1 MGNES
6 IEASFLSVFA
16 LIIFF
21 IFLITSKHSH
31 KFKSGILLDTD
42 LLKPQAFH
50 EHPITRSGGI
60 AIILSLFISL
70 SAVALIDC
78 IAKLTLLC
86 IPPSYKSFCIL

>member
-16 LIIFF
+16 LISFF

-60 AIILSLFISL
+60 AIILSLFISFK
-70 SAVALIDC
+70 I
-78 IAKLTLLC
+78 
-86 IPPSYKSFCIL
+86 Y